1 MRVADR
7 LASLAAEY
15 DLPDAAAARFE
26 QLLEALAAEHDPH
39 TAISNPLAAADQHI
53 ADSLSALKL
62 EAVRTAK
69 RLVDIGSGAGFPGLA
84 LAIALP
90 KAGVDL
96 VESARR
102 KCAVIERLARAAG
115 LDNAHAMPVRAEE
128 WSASGGRNAYD
139 VATARAVAPLAVLV
153 EYAAPLL
160 RQGGSFVAW
169 KGGRDAAEDAAGRAA
184 AEIVGL
190 RPIEVLPVTPFPGAR
205 DLNLHLYLKD
215 RETPSRFPRRS
226 GAAAKR
232 PLA

>member
-1 MRVADR
+1 MRVPDR

-15 DLPDAAAARFE
+15 ALPDAAAARFE
-26 QLLEALAAEHDPH
+26 RLLEALAAEADPH
-39 TAISNPLAAADQHI
+39 TTITDPLVAADQHI
-53 ADSLSALKL
+53 ADSLSALRL
-62 EAVRTAK
+62 EAVRNA
-69 RLVDIGSGAGFPGLA
+69 RSLVDIGAGAGFPGLV

-90 KAGVDL
+90 DARVDL

-102 KCAVIERLARAAG
+102 KCAVIGRLAHAAN
-115 LDNAHAMPVRAEE
+115 LDNARPIPVRAEE
-128 WSASGGRNAYD
+128 WAASEGRGAYD
-139 VATARAVAPLAVLV
+139 VATARAVAPVAVLV

-160 RQGGSFVAW
+160 SHGGSFVAW
-169 KGGRDAAEDAAGRAA
+169 KGARHAAEEAAGRTA

-190 RPIEVLPVTPFPGAR
+190 RPTEVLHVTPFTGAR

-215 RETPSRFPRRS
+215 RETPSRFPRRP